1 MQETADTV
9 VVNSTNQE
17 EVNSKIFELIYQ
29 IRSNTI
35 PTDLTQTDL
44 DEYANL
50 IFAGVAAIGTLLTAY
65 FVWKEYK
72 QDLIDK
78 SIQTG
83 IFKDLLRHYYR
94 NFIVLKVI
102 EIKMIK
108 DNYNSYPSEE
118 HFLKFKTLPEE
129 LRIIKFKGLSN
140 NYDLLHSFELI
151 LRNVNIE
158 IDVYLLHLKDPN
170 LSKSTKEEDIKTLFF
185 KFSLISLKI
194 LELLAN
200 IDKKVDSKKLAY
212 EHLRNESLKNQSSKK
227 SKTPAT
233 ELDGINLSIPD
244 GNFLKELGLRPEI
257 EIDLGLEYNI
267 VRMIPFS
274 NLTQAK
280 TRQNKT

>member
-1 MQETADTV
+1 MMQETADTV
-9 VVNSTNQE
+9 VVKFTNQE

-50 IFAGVAAIGTLLTAY
+50 ILAGVAAIGTLLTAY

-102 EIKMIK
+102 EIKLKK
-108 DNYNSYPSEE
+108 DNFNSYPSEE

-140 NYDLLHSFELI
+140 NYDQLHSFELI

-158 IDVYLLHLKDPN
+158 IDVYLMHLKDPH
-170 LSKSTKEEDIKTLFF
+170 LTKEIKEEDIMTLYF
-185 KFSLISLKI
+185 KFSLISYKI
-194 LELLAN
+194 LDLFAG
-200 IDKKVDSKKLAY
+200 IDKKVDSKKLASD
-212 EHLRNESLKNQSSKK
+212 HLKNESIKNQASKK
-227 SKTPAT
+227 SKTPYT
-233 ELDGINLSIPD
+233 HIE
-244 GNFLKELGLRPEI
+244 
-257 EIDLGLEYNI
+257 EIDLSITDSYFFKELELTSEIETDLSLEYNI
-267 VRMIPFS
+267 VRMIPLPKLPQGEAIKS
-274 NLTQAK
+274 D
-280 TRQNKT
+280 